1 MTANRTRGQKAGLT
15 RGAVLEGAVR
25 LVDRDGLAKLSM
37 RRLGAE
43 VGVEAMTLYNY
54 FANKE
59 ALLDGLV
66 EHVFSLATLSLEEDA
81 SWQAWLRG
89 YAHSL
94 RATLLAHPSLMPV
107 VITRPAVTPQSLRV
121 MEYGLREL
129 RKAGFPTRAAM
140 DLVYSLT
147 EFVVG
152 HVATSPTASA
162 PDGSPAKE
170 EHLSGVDPEE
180 FPLIVEAIAAPRPEG
195 EDARFDVALEAMFR
209 GFAGFIR

>member
-15 RGAVLEGAVR
+15 REAVLEGAVR

-89 YAHSL
+89 YARSL
-94 RATLLAHPSLMPV
+94 RATLLAHPSLMPA

-129 RKAGFPTRAAM
+129 RKAGFPTRTAM

-152 HVATSPTASA
+152 HVATSPTTV
-162 PDGSPAKE
+162 PDGAAAKE
-170 EHLSGVDPEE
+170 ERLTGVDPQE
-180 FPLIVEAIAAPRPEG
+180 FPLIAEAIGTPRPQG

-209 GFAGFIR
+209 GFADFIR